1 MVSFKDM
8 SRERKIELYLS
19 IALAIAFIGYLIAIY
34 VLDLETEV
42 IRDRYWKDVE
52 PLFNGEIPI
61 MEYPPFAFVF
71 MLIPRLFFAD
81 PFGYNVGFVIEM
93 YVFVIIGLEL
103 TRRLAVHLGFGQV
116 RAMALYSLLMVLLLE
131 FLTDRYD
138 IVPAVMSLA
147 AFYLILTKR
156 PMWAFILIAL
166 GMMTKLY
173 PAMYFPI
180 FMMMYIVQK
189 DWKGAGKG
197 FFWFTLTSLVI
208 FVPLMLID
216 PDLFLGFLTYHSDRP
231 LEVGS
236 LAATILY
243 PFSMMGLFDAWIY
256 PAIEPGSY
264 GSDNLVGP
272 VPDAVA
278 GILSP
283 LMVICVLA
291 IIFYYAYIRK
301 NEERDN
307 ERAYLLV
314 LAMLGVTLAFILVGK
329 VFSSQYLV
337 WAVPF
342 YVLAIMM
349 STNKQFSKWMM
360 ILLVISFIHTQV
372 NCVYLYAILGG
383 GTNIDDLGM
392 ISMLIRNLFI
402 VATLALTVKEMI
414 RIHKEHSATAVQQ

>member
-1 MVSFKDM
+1 
-8 SRERKIELYLS
+8 
-19 IALAIAFIGYLIAIY
+19 
-34 VLDLETEV
+34 
-42 IRDRYWKDVE
+42 
-52 PLFNGEIPI
+52 
-61 MEYPPFAFVF
+61 
-71 MLIPRLFFAD
+71 
-81 PFGYNVGFVIEM
+81 
-93 YVFVIIGLEL
+93 
-103 TRRLAVHLGFGQV
+103 
-116 RAMALYSLLMVLLLE
+116 
-131 FLTDRYD
+131 
-138 IVPAVMSLA
+138 
-147 AFYLILTKR
+147 
-156 PMWAFILIAL
+156 
-166 GMMTKLY
+166 
-173 PAMYFPI
+173 
-180 FMMMYIVQK
+180 
-189 DWKGAGKG
+189 
-197 FFWFTLTSLVI
+197 
-208 FVPLMLID
+208 
-216 PDLFLGFLTYHSDRP
+216 
-231 LEVGS
+231 
-236 LAATILY
+236 
-243 PFSMMGLFDAWIY
+243 
-256 PAIEPGSY
+256 
-264 GSDNLVGP
+264 

-383 GTNIDDLGM
+383 GTNINDLGM

-414 RIHKEHSATAVQQ
+414 RIHKEHSATVVQQ